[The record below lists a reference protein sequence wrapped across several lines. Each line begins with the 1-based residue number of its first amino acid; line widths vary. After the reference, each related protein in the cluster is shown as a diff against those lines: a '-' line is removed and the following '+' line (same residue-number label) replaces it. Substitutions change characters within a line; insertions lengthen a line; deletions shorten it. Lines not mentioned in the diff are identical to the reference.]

1 MTVKDLK
8 KLLAEADD
16 DMQVLIPMS
25 EPFDGVFLS
34 PCMEESGVADLGIH
48 EDEEDEKEA
57 VLLGKPVTEKS
68 FVIVRCGF
76 FQEHEGPPVEF
87 N

>member
-8 KLLAEADD
+8 ELLAEADD
-16 DMQVLIPMS
+16 DMQVLIPLGES
-25 EPFDGVFLS
+25 FDGAFLS
-34 PCMEESGVADLGIH
+34 PCMEESGIADLGIYES
-48 EDEEDEKEA
+48 EDDEKEA
-57 VLLGKPVTEKS
+57 ALLNKPITEKS

-76 FQEHEGPPVEF
+76 FQEHEGPPVEL